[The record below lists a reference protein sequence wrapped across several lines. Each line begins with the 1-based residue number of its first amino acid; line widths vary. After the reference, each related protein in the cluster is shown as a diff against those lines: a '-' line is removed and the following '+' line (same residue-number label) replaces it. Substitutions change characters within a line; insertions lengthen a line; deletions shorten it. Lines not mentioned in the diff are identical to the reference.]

1 MTANAPI
8 RTPSPSVAFGSTTA
22 VGCTPSIMP
31 AGGPLGSPSTSGRFL
46 GRRLVVGA
54 NDVVGQIG
62 VRRGVEH
69 RGTPLLHDEVV
80 AFVLADAID
89 DPRQL
94 LEHSLEQRLLL
105 LLELLLEVVHLARGV
120 APLALERILLF
131 APGVGRHQRALLLEL
146 VAQLLELLALTLH
159 LALHAGLLA
168 LELLAGRHACRG
180 PGQDPLHVDVGDP
193 VVRRHRG
200 GGARAWSL
208 GKGGRHGE
216 AEDHRRF
223 HDHTIRLFHSIL
235 LERRADR
242 EIERT
247 EVLARPPVKIDTVID
262 TDRAER
268 RLPSYTP
275 TGCLA

>member
-1 MTANAPI
+1 MRTSAPS
-8 RTPSPSVAFGSTTA
+8 TAFGSTRA

-31 AGGPLGSPSTSGRFL
+31 AGRPRVAGPAAGRRLGSL
-46 GRRLVVGA
+46 LVVGA
-54 NDVVGQIG
+54 DDLVGQVG
-62 VRRGVEH
+62 VRRGIEH
-69 RGTPLLHDEVV
+69 CGAPLLHDEVE
-80 AFVLADAID
+80 AAVLADAID

-94 LEHSLEQRLLL
+94 LEDSLEQRLLL
-105 LLELLLEVVHLARGV
+105 LFELLLEVVHLPRGV

-208 GKGGRHGE
+208 GRGGRHGE